1 MVPSAQAEFHQMAA
15 VTWCV
20 MRVYLDILF
29 YPAPLMLR
37 GTLGF
42 LLISL
47 TCVNLLWLLLMLLLL
62 RGLKLQN
69 KVEEELGTCVLPPEF
84 TLDLTNSSQSLLQI

>member
-1 MVPSAQAEFHQMAA
+1 MAPSAQAEFHQMAA

-20 MRVYLDILF
+20 MRVYLHILF
-29 YPAPLMLR
+29 YSALQ

-84 TLDLTNSSQSLLQI
+84 TVSLTNSSQSLLQI

>member
-1 MVPSAQAEFHQMAA
+1 MAPSAQAEFHQMAA

-20 MRVYLDILF
+20 MRVYLHILF
-29 YPAPLMLR
+29 YSALR

-47 TCVNLLWLLLMLLLL
+47 TCVNLLWLLLMLLL

-69 KVEEELGTCVLPPEF
+69 MVEEELGTCVLPPEF
-84 TLDLTNSSQSLLQI
+84 TVSLTNSSQSLLQI